1 MQCATADLLGKVTIS
16 TSQQAPTCTQYL
28 LLSSADYDQLRQP
41 FGSDPDFSIVG
52 WAFGASMLM
61 WATGLTIGLIV
72 ATIRKAR

>member
-1 MQCATADLLGKVTIS
+1 M
-16 TSQQAPTCTQYL
+16 TSQQPPACSQYL
-28 LLSSADYDQLRQP
+28 LLSHDDYDALRNP
-41 FGSDPDFSIVG
+41 FGSEPDFSVVG

>member
-1 MQCATADLLGKVTIS
+1 MDCAASTETGSIVLTSEQTPDCTAYI
-16 TSQQAPTCTQYL
+16 
-28 LLSSADYDQLRQP
+28 LLSKGDWDALRQP